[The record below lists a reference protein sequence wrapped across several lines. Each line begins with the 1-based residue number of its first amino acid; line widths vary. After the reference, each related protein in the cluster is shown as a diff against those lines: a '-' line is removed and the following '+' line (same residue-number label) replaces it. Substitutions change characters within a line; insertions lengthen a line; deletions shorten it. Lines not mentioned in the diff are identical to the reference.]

1 MEKVFIVVVSDSES
15 TGYGTYDILAVYK
28 DIEKAREKLMEEKK
42 HWKKPRFR
50 VNILEIL
57 YND

>member
-42 HWKKPRFR
+42 T
-50 VNILEIL
+50 LERTKVSCKHSGDSL
-57 YND
+57 